1 MVMKRRCDVTLITT
15 DDTIYT
21 LCATYPQAIEL
32 LADFGFTQIRQPMMI
47 QTVGRYMT
55 LRKGCEMRGFD
66 LESLVIYLKSH
77 AIPVEEIR

>member
-1 MVMKRRCDVTLITT
+1 MTLITI

-21 LCATYPQAIEL
+21 LCTAYPQAIEL
-32 LADFGFTQIRQPMMI
+32 LADFGFTQIRQSMMV

-66 LESLVIYLKSH
+66 LGSLVSYLKSH
-77 AIPVEEIR
+77 GVPVEEKQ